1 MPTGRECDV
10 RGSTV
15 REMWAGAVFASAI
28 VTTACGTSPA
38 AELDSERTSEPQIGR
53 ADAGGPQDAGD
64 PDADAGCRLYDC
76 LGPRDAH
83 DHDHDHDPWPPGDV
97 SPRTTRLR
105 ATCELMFEDG
115 AAATT
120 APSLEEAGDHV
131 IGASQTAYEVEVPAG
146 ESVFLTVNVAKAHT
160 NTRFYIAPGSGLA
173 ALHDLAAD
181 LVVFTFSR
189 GLPSTQ
195 CPETFDE
202 VHLWHVHAAGD
213 YVLEF
218 EAGEAR
224 TARFLVEGSDSDHS
238 DPPDAGDA
246 GDAGD

>member
-1 MPTGRECDV
+1 MRTHWMIM
-10 RGSTV
+10 TL
-15 REMWAGAVFASAI
+15 AAASLSA
-28 VTTACGTSPA
+28 ACGRQPA
-38 AELDSERTSEPQIGR
+38 AELDPGAADEPTDARVDAGDP
-53 ADAGGPQDAGD
+53 ADAGGPDD
-64 PDADAGCRLYDC
+64 DAGCRLYDC